1 MAILGTKMRQVRKSQ
16 GLTLAELADM
26 TGLTSSLLSQVE
38 RGLADP
44 SLSSLRKIAHALDV
58 PLAYFFIED
67 QKSEE
72 IMHESDRSILV
83 SKKRGVSYEFLSSNK
98 SDLLE
103 FTLLHIDPGGH
114 SGSDHDMHHGEEVL
128 YVLQGRLTLKINEKE
143 YSLEAG
149 DSIHFESDSPHSW
162 TNTSDKEVIAFS
174 VVTPSKWW
182 ESNASDRVKQLQQL
196 VSARDRDLK

>member
-1 MAILGTKMRQVRKSQ
+1 MTMPGSKMRQVRKNQ
-16 GLTLAELADM
+16 GLTLSELAEL

-58 PLAYFFIED
+58 PLAYFFTED
-67 QKSEE
+67 EKSEE
-72 IMHESDRSILV
+72 IMHESDRSLLV

-98 SDLLE
+98 SNVLE
-103 FTLLHIDPGGH
+103 FSLLHINAGGY
-114 SGSDHDMHHGEEVL
+114 SGSDHDIHLGEEVL
-128 YVLQGRLTLKINEKE
+128 YVLQGCLTLNINEKE
-143 YSLEAG
+143 YQLYAG

-162 TNTSDKEVIAFS
+162 TNNSEEKVIAFS

-182 ESNASDRVKQLQQL
+182 EVNSTDRAKQLQL
-196 VSARDRDLK
+196 IVSERELDSK